1 MISRTDVDEAAQRI
15 AGLTRLTPVLE
26 ADSGQYPGPVW
37 FKCEFLQHTGS
48 FKARGALNRILA
60 SQERGE
66 LTPAGI
72 VVASGGNA
80 GLANAYAA
88 ARLGVPAT
96 VFVPAA
102 APAVK
107 VAKLRDVGAAVVQ
120 GGAEYAVAYE
130 AAVAHAAGT
139 GAVYCHAYDQP
150 EIAAGADRHR
160 EADRANAAGTQRV
173 RRDT

>member
-1 MISRTDVDEAAQRI
+1 MIGRTDVDEAAQRI

-26 ADSGQYPGPVW
+26 SDRGQYAGPVW

-80 GLANAYAA
+80 GLAHPYAV
-88 ARLGVPAT
+88 ARLGVPHA
-96 VFVPAA
+96 VFVPAS

-107 VAKLRDVGAAVVQ
+107 VAKHKDIGAAVVQ
-120 GGAEYAVAYE
+120 GGAEYAVA
-130 AAVAHAAGT
+130 
-139 GAVYCHAYDQP
+139 
-150 EIAAGADRHR
+150 
-160 EADRANAAGTQRV
+160 
-173 RRDT
+173 